1 MKHIL
6 FAFGLSLIIVSCST
20 KTEKIGDGIVLAQR
34 EIRNV
39 VYSIV
44 QLEGGKRVQ
53 VVTTNSTIVDGDLV
67 SISLYEKK
75 FIGIVVDEKIIM
87 EEKQSLGELFGIYR
101 VVKSDSLN
109 DKFLIQITDDND
121 TFNISNSKE
130 MKIGTIVDL
139 YVNSSSEYILQE
151 HIHWIDTIIIPNTDE
166 VYKFEEDKL

>member
-1 MKHIL
+1 MKHIIL
-6 FAFGLSLIIVSCST
+6 VFSLSLLIVSCST
-20 KTEKIGDGIVLAQR
+20 KTERIGNGIVLAQQT
-34 EIRNV
+34 IRNT

-67 SISLYEKK
+67 SVSLYGKK

-87 EEKQSLGELFGIYR
+87 EEKQSLGELFGVYR
-101 VVKSDSLN
+101 VIKSDSLN
-109 DKFLIQITDDND
+109 DKFLIKITDDND

-130 MKIGTIVDL
+130 IKLGTIVDL
-139 YVNSSSEYILQE
+139 YVSPMNEYILQE

-166 VYKFEEDKL
+166 VYKFEE

>member
-6 FAFGLSLIIVSCST
+6 FAIGVSLFIISCST
-20 KTEKIGDGIVLAQR
+20 KTERIGDGIVLAQR
-34 EIRNV
+34 EIRNT

-53 VVTTNSTIVDGDLV
+53 AITTNSTIVDGDLV
-67 SISLYEKK
+67 SVSFYENR
-75 FIGIVVDEKIIM
+75 FIGIVIDERIIM
-87 EEKQSLGELFGIYR
+87 EEKQSLGELFGTYR
-101 VVKSDSLN
+101 VVKSDLLN
-109 DKFLIQITDDND
+109 NKFLIQITDDND
-121 TFNISNSKE
+121 TLNISNSKE

-139 YVNSSSEYILQE
+139 YVNSNSEYILQE

>member
-20 KTEKIGDGIVLAQR
+20 KTEQIGDGIVLAQR

-151 HIHWIDTIIIPNTDE
+151 HINWIDTIIIPNTDE

>member
-151 HIHWIDTIIIPNTDE
+151 HINWIDTIIIPNTDE

>member
-139 YVNSSSEYILQE
+139 YVNSNSEYILQE